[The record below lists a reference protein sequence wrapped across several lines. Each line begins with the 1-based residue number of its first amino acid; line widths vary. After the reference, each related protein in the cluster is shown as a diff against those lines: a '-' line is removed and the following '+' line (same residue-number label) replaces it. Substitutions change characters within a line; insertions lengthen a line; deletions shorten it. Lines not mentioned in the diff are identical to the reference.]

1 MIVYHGSEKIVQ
13 IPQYKGSRA
22 GTDFG
27 SGFYCTENL
36 EMAKSWCALRNGTY
50 VNKYELK
57 LDNLKVKEYNLDL
70 EWLLFVCKNRSN
82 MDLAIE
88 EKTYDVIIGPTA
100 DDKLYRT
107 VQNFL
112 DNVYSVDETINI
124 LNCMKI
130 DKQINLISKEALNN
144 LEFLGVEE
152 LTLKEIFNIKE
163 NEMLNLSMLNDKVFK
178 ARRNSNKDIYYQD
191 LQEKGYV
198 EFVK

>member
-191 LQEKGYV
+191 LQEKWYV